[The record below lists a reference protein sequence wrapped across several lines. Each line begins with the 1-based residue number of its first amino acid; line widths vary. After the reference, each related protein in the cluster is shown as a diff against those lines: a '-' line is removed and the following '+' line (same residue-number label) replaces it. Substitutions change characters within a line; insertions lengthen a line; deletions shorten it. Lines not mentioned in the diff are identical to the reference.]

1 MEGHTEHVEKRDV
14 ATQTGGEDVGAGHVY
29 KTALE
34 VASLANCFLHASYC
48 FLVMEVTCSSRG
60 LQGLTRA
67 AKMRGESCREAAS
80 SLLGLLKVPQPP

>member
-1 MEGHTEHVEKRDV
+1 MEWHTEHVEKRDV
-14 ATQTGGEDVGAGHVY
+14 ATQTGGEDVGAGHVG
-29 KTALE
+29 AVLE
-34 VASLANCFLHASYC
+34 VASLANCFLHASYW